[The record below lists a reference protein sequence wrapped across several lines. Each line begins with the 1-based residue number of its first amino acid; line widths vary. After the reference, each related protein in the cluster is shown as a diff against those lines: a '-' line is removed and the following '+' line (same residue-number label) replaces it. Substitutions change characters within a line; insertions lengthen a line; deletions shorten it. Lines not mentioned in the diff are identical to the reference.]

1 MATLNLL
8 AFLFH
13 TTLEIMDSKY
23 QAIRNYLPRETFFDD
38 IRTLTRYICFNSLDE
53 LLSFTMKGLELKIDD
68 SG

>member
-13 TTLEIMDSKY
+13 TTLELMDSKY
-23 QAIRNYLPRETFFDD
+23 QVIRNYLPRITFFEH
-38 IRTLTRYICFNSLDE
+38 IRALTQYLSFNSMDE
-53 LLSFTMKGLELKIDD
+53 LLSFMMKGLELETYD